1 LSTQRIIDKLK
12 MKGFEILFVVVLYH
26 DEFTFTFFLAILLLV
41 LAFVM
46 HHLMVLRAEYV
57 IECLMAVDHDA

>member
-1 LSTQRIIDKLK
+1 